1 MKIFWQDVLKKLSR
15 RLKDVWLRRIY
26 MFWSRRL
33 EYVFWR
39 VVTQVNKLVLTK
51 MSWRRLVDVS
61 WRWRQKM
68 SSNCPPPRGMFAV
81 NMVRVENNI
90 KILFE
95 SSMENWKKSM
105 WWINIKGRNLSRW
118 FIFSITA
125 CNRNDFLDI
134 NS

>member
-1 MKIFWQDVLKKLSR
+1 MFCQDVLKKLSR

-26 MFWSRRL
+26 MSWSRRF

-68 SSNCPPPRGMFAV
+68 SSNCPSPRGMFALK
-81 NMVRVENNI
+81 MVRVENNI

>member
-1 MKIFWQDVLKKLSR
+1 MFWQDVLKKLSR

-26 MFWSRRL
+26 MSWPRRL

-51 MSWRRLVDVS
+51 MSWSRLVDIS

-68 SSNCPPPRGMFAV
+68 SSNCPSPRGMFAV
-81 NMVRVENNI
+81 NMVRVESNI

-105 WWINIKGRNLSRW
+105 WWINIKRRNLSRW